1 MDAIIRLN
9 DYSSAYPE
17 ADDVVVRD
25 IDLEIRAG
33 ECHCLSG
40 PSGSGKTPPAYALA
54 PSRWTEVFLVLPVL

>member
-17 ADDVVVRD
+17 ADDYVLRN

-33 ECHCLSG
+33 ECLCISG
-40 PSGSGKTPPAYALA
+40 PAGSGKTTLAYALA
-54 PSRWTEVFLVLPVL
+54 HSG